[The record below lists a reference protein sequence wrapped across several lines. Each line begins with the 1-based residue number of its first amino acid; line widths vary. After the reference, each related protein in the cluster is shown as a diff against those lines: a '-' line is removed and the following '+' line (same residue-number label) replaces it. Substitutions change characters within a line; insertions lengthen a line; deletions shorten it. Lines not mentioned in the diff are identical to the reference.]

1 VTDASREIKVLD
13 AVVTLVDS
21 LLDDFDVVDLL
32 TGLTERC
39 AELLDVTAAGFLL
52 ADPRGRLRLVAAT
65 SEAARELELFQ
76 LQAEQGPCVDCYQ
89 SGEPVSVD
97 DLTTVV
103 DRWPRFVE
111 AAAEAGFRSV
121 HAIPMRA
128 AGMVLGALGLFGD
141 RPGHLNEADL
151 LVARTLAHVA
161 CVAVLQEHAP
171 TPATVLGPLQA
182 ALNRRVV
189 VEQAKGFLRETM
201 NVSVE
206 EAFTLLRAYARE
218 HGEHLS
224 DVARTLMTDRYS
236 RPVLVSALTA
246 LKSR

>member
-1 VTDASREIKVLD
+1 MTDPSREIRVLD

-21 LLDDFDVVDLL
+21 LLDDFDVVELL

-39 AELLDVTAAGFLL
+39 AELLDVAAAGFLL
-52 ADPRGRLRLVAAT
+52 ADPTNRLRLVAAT

-76 LQAEQGPCVDCYQ
+76 LQADQGPCVDCYRG
-89 SGEPVSVD
+89 GEPVSID
-97 DLTTVV
+97 DLTLVA
-103 DRWPRFVE
+103 DRWPRF
-111 AAAEAGFRSV
+111 AAAADEAGFRSV

-128 AGMVLGALGLFGD
+128 AGTVLGALGLFGD
-141 RPGHLNEADL
+141 RPGRLNDADL

-171 TPATVLGPLQA
+171 TPATVLPRLQA

-206 EAFTLLRAYARE
+206 DAFTLLRNYARE

-236 RPVLVSALTA
+236 RPVLISALTA
-246 LKSR
+246 MRAG

>member
-1 VTDASREIKVLD
+1 MTDPSREIKVLE

-32 TGLTERC
+32 TGLTERS

-89 SGEPVSVD
+89 GGEPVSVA
-97 DLTTVV
+97 DLTAVG
-103 DRWPRFVE
+103 DRWPRFTA

-151 LVARTLAHVA
+151 LVARTLAHMA

-171 TPATVLGPLQA
+171 TPASILPPLQA
-182 ALNRRVV
+182 ALNHRVV

-201 NVSVE
+201 NVSLE
-206 EAFTLLRAYARE
+206 EAFTLLRGYARE
-218 HGEHLS
+218 RGEHLS
-224 DVARTLMTDRYS
+224 DVARTLMSDSYS

-246 LKSR
+246 MKAQ

>member
-1 VTDASREIKVLD
+1 MTDPSREIKVLD

-39 AELLDVTAAGFLL
+39 AELLDVAAAGFLL
-52 ADPRGRLRLVAAT
+52 ADSRGRLRLVAAT

-76 LQAEQGPCVDCYQ
+76 LQAEQGPCVDCYR
-89 SGEPVSVD
+89 SGEPVSVE
-97 DLTTVV
+97 DLVAAQAK
-103 DRWPRFVE
+103 WPRFAPV
-111 AAAEAGFRSV
+111 AVEAGFVSV

-141 RPGHLNEADL
+141 RAGALNDADL

-171 TPATVLGPLQA
+171 TPATVGPRLQA

-206 EAFTLLRAYARE
+206 DAFMLLRSYARE
-218 HGEHLS
+218 RGEHLS

-246 LKSR
+246 MKAR

>member
-1 VTDASREIKVLD
+1 MTDPSREIKVLD

-52 ADPRGRLRLVAAT
+52 ADTRGRLRLVAAT

-76 LQAEQGPCVDCYQ
+76 LQAEQGPCVDCYH
-89 SGEPVSVD
+89 SGEPVSVE
-97 DLTTVV
+97 DLVAAQAK
-103 DRWPRFVE
+103 WPRFAPV
-111 AAAEAGFRSV
+111 AVEAGFVSV
-121 HAIPMRA
+121 HAVPMRA

-141 RPGHLNEADL
+141 RAGALNDADL

-171 TPATVLGPLQA
+171 TPATVGPRLQA
-182 ALNRRVV
+182 ALNHRVV

-206 EAFTLLRAYARE
+206 DAFTLLRSYARE
-218 HGEHLS
+218 RGEHLS

-246 LKSR
+246 MKAR